1 MTWVGLQVIVCLVCP
16 TDLSCFSY
24 GVLLCFCFRVLTK
37 KCILCIQRIMSANS
51 LCHCKDI
58 KGRESGENKRTN
70 KQITNHRQNSS
81 HLQMS
86 GIKFCLFNL
95 QVLLSQHALG
105 RNDSTLQL
113 ESSRAQ
119 TTPGLIWPICPAS
132 GSSRPRK
139 TPICL

>member
-1 MTWVGLQVIVCLVCP
+1 MIVCLVCP

-70 KQITNHRQNSS
+70 KQITNQPAILRICKCLVLNFVSS
-81 HLQMS
+81 IFRFSYPSMHCE
-86 GIKFCLFNL
+86 G
-95 QVLLSQHALG
+95 
-105 RNDSTLQL
+105 
-113 ESSRAQ
+113 
-119 TTPGLIWPICPAS
+119 TTPLCSWSHHEPKL
-132 GSSRPRK
+132 PRALFGQFVLHLAHHG
-139 TPICL
+139 PGRHQFVFEFQYV